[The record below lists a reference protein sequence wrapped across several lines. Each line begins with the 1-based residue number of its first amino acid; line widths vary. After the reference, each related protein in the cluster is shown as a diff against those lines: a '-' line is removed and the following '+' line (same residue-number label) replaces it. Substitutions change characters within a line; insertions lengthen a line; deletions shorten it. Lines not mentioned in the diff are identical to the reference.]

1 MRIAFHKL
9 PGDPTL
15 GVAFF
20 WRLALTARRPLA
32 VSDLFIPE
40 LFYDYV
46 QVQRGRVEVAGCA
59 PLAAAAPVLK
69 TLQTRSLRLTL
80 HAPLVVYGARCTLG
94 FAERCWEPALPA
106 NTLLPQQWA
115 ARRVRDL
122 PTFAAQVTAH
132 LRARQTPKAPYPL
145 LTPALAETSWLRAYS
160 PRQKR
165 RWYLSVF
172 GLSRQAL
179 DRLAAVQAFLAQ
191 ACQFDEAAPR
201 LLHHLDPEI
210 FYDQAHLNHAFK
222 RVTGLAPRD
231 YFQAGSLLQDNLMAA
246 SYNAPAAAAPTL

>member
-1 MRIAFHKL
+1 MRLTFHKL
-9 PGDPTL
+9 PGDPAL

-40 LFYDYV
+40 LFYDYF
-46 QVQRGRVEVAGCA
+46 QVQRGQLEIARRPLPA
-59 PLAAAAPVLK
+59 PAVLK
-69 TLQTRSLRLTL
+69 TLHTRALRLTL
-80 HAPLVVYGARCTLG
+80 RGPLVIYGARCSLA
-94 FAERCWEPALPA
+94 FAERFWGPGLPA
-106 NTLLPQQWA
+106 NTLLPQPWA
-115 ARRVRDL
+115 APRVRDL
-122 PTFAAQVTAH
+122 PTFAAQVTAY
-132 LRARQTPKAPYPL
+132 LRARQAPKAPYPL

-165 RWYLSVF
+165 RWYLRVF
-172 GLSRQAL
+172 GLSRRAL

-191 ACQFDEAAPR
+191 ACQFDAAAPR
-201 LLHHLDPEI
+201 LLHHLDPEV

-222 RVTGLAPRD
+222 RVTGLAPRE

-246 SYNAPAAAAPTL
+246 SYNAPAAASPTL